1 MLMSLLS
8 IEGVGEEVILS
19 AVAFVLALLVFG
31 YYMMRLVN
39 LIIYSSVGQVCD
51 KIFFLCVCVLPLIEM
66 KDENKLFIL
75 KRGKI

>member
-1 MLMSLLS
+1 MSLLS

-39 LIIYSSVGQVCD
+39 LIIYSCVGQVCD